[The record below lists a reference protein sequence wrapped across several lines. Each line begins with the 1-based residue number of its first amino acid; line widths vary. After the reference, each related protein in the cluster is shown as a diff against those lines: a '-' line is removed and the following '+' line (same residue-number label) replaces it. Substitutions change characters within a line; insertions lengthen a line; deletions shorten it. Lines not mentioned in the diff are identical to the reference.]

1 MFLSS
6 KAQRAVLTR
15 ISNERLAPS
24 VRALAKKR
32 HLSLTQLATNVG
44 YDGVNGLLDAINGR
58 SDVPLSRLLL
68 IAAQLDVW
76 SLEEL
81 FGASGTTAAIEELRV
96 LLNAEVVD
104 RSSSAA
110 RQQEDEKWS
119 ELAKTDEKRIP
130 K

>member
-1 MFLSS
+1 MASTDGDY
-6 KAQRAVLTR
+6 RAVLTR
-15 ISNERLAPS
+15 AGRNRLAPS
-24 VRALAKKR
+24 VRALAKR
-32 HLSLTQLATNVG
+32 QRLSLTQLATNVG

-81 FGASGTTAAIEELRV
+81 FGASGTTAAIEELKA
-96 LLNAEVVD
+96 LFDIEAGD
-104 RSSSAA
+104 GSASAA
-110 RQQEDEKWS
+110 RQQQDAKQPESARIDESRK
-119 ELAKTDEKRIP
+119 P